1 MPGLGQYLA
10 ARPLALP
17 AEKHFRSSILRRSRV
32 EDRTRARGK
41 RIRETPGGDPRARN
55 QTDSE
60 NIGNSKKGTRSPMGW
75 SAAFSQKTWGGYKSY
90 VYGVFQA
97 GSWTLWSWS
106 HWMSRIRCP
115 TCRRLAESKRN
126 PR

>member
-60 NIGNSKKGTRSPMGW
+60 NIGNSKKGD
-75 SAAFSQKTWGGYKSY
+75 AFTNGM
-90 VYGVFQA
+90 V
-97 GSWTLWSWS
+97 
-106 HWMSRIRCP
+106 
-115 TCRRLAESKRN
+115 RRLFPEDLGGIRVTSMGCFRPVAG
-126 PR
+126 PCGLGPTG